1 MIALCHDN
9 KFNFFFFKDGKGALA
24 YYSDMTFKRPE
35 GMTIDEEMQ
44 LYAFHQPGDKV
55 QAFIYRDMVTT
66 KVEDLS
72 RDSLYTLL
80 TVGYLKNR
88 RRGDTDISPVPDVNS
103 KDERREDIERSP
115 RPAMGGIK
123 VPVKTFHQKTEFP
136 SIVLTAESG
145 PQQGGR
151 FTVKPP
157 CTIGR
162 KNCDLI
168 LDDRYISRRHAELKI
183 VENMLT
189 IEDLGSK
196 NGTMVNGETV
206 TKKRL
211 IIPNDLIFIG
221 STKLRV
227 SPAKSFTSPGK

>member
-1 MIALCHDN
+1 
-9 KFNFFFFKDGKGALA
+9 
-24 YYSDMTFKRPE
+24 
-35 GMTIDEEMQ
+35 
-44 LYAFHQPGDKV
+44 
-55 QAFIYRDMVTT
+55 MVTT
-66 KVEDLS
+66 KVEDLN

-88 RRGDTDISPVPDVNS
+88 RRGDTEISPMPVVDGFTMEN
-103 KDERREDIERSP
+103 IEVLVD
-115 RPAMGGIK
+115 ALG
-123 VPVKTFHQKTEFP
+123 QKPILP
-136 SIVLTAESG
+136 SVVLTVESG
-145 PQQGGR
+145 PLKGGR

-162 KNCDLI
+162 KNSDLI
-168 LDDRYISRRHAELKI
+168 LDDRFISRRHAELKI
-183 VENMLT
+183 VENILT

-211 IIPNDLIFIG
+211 ITPNDLIFIG

-227 SPAKSFTSPGK
+227 TPA